1 VSPFRRILAD
11 HGVRHPAAYS
21 ILIVI
26 AGMLVSMFTAVY
38 VSIQASDKAIDR
50 AIQVE
55 RANRL
60 AEDTRREDDRRAE
73 EARRVEDAR
82 ATCQFIHTINNAYQ
96 EDPPTTPTG
105 INVTQA
111 WAGLAK
117 RCKASGF

>member
-1 VSPFRRILAD
+1 VSPFRRVLAD
-11 HGVRHPAAYS
+11 QGVRHPAAYS

-55 RANRL
+55 RSNRL
-60 AEDTRREDDRRAE
+60 AE
-73 EARRVEDAR
+73 EARREEDRQAEAERRKEDAR
-82 ATCQFIHTINNAYQ
+82 ASCQFIHTINDAYQ
-96 EDPPTTPTG
+96 EDPPSSPTG

-117 RCKASGF
+117 RCKALGF